1 MNHIKNINKKFI
13 SDLSK
18 REGKRGFTLLEL
30 LIVIGIIA
38 ILSVVLILVLNPT
51 ETLKKARDSQRMS
64 DLNTLKTALGLIV
77 TASTTPY
84 LASGNTNCLQ
94 GGSSAKI
101 YYSYAGA
108 GCGTG
113 NTTLG
118 LGTDA
123 NGTFATAGTGSCV
136 SVASPTYTLVDSTG
150 WVPVKFDWMPGG
162 SPISNLPIDPV
173 NTVGTL
179 TSATGTDYVYR
190 YACQSTGTATKPS
203 NVFEVN
209 ATLESS
215 AYTSDDDKR
224 AKDGGDSST
233 YYEVGTSLK
242 LLPQWGI

>member
-13 SDLSK
+13 SDLRK
-18 REGKRGFTLLEL
+18 RENKRGFTLLEL

-51 ETLKKARDSQRMS
+51 ETLKKARDAQRMS

-84 LASGNTNCLQ
+84 LAPGNATCLD
-94 GGSSAKI
+94 GDAGAKVH
-101 YYSYAGA
+101 YSYAGSTCTPA
-108 GCGTG
+108 V
-113 NTTLG
+113 TTI
-118 LGTDA
+118 GTDA
-123 NGTFATAGTGSCV
+123 VVGSTFAGTAGCV
-136 SVASPTYTLVDSTG
+136 VSPTYTLVDGTG
-150 WVPVKFDWMPGG
+150 WVPVKFDWMSGG

-173 NTVGTL
+173 NTIANTGA
-179 TSATGTDYVYR
+179 ATGTDLVYR
-190 YACQSTGTATKPS
+190 YACQASGGTTKPS

-209 ATLESS
+209 ATLESA